1 MTNDTS
7 NPENL
12 NENPEIS
19 PKELILEEKK
29 QQLLEQKDLQEEEI
43 FDKIASIKSEAIE
56 KLKIVASIGSV
67 AVGAYLVLKYFF
79 GNKNFTLSELMPS
92 LFSDDGNED
101 KNELEPEGKSS
112 ENFGLTPKH
121 KQEHSDENGIL
132 AIFKREI
139 ALFLVSI
146 AKQKI
151 LELLSLLNTK
161 DTDFEEEQED
171 K

>member
-12 NENPEIS
+12 NDNPEIS
-19 PKELILEEKK
+19 QKELILEEKK
-29 QQLLEQKDLQEEEI
+29 QQLLEQKELQEDEI

-79 GNKNFTLSELMPS
+79 GNKNFTLSQLMPS
-92 LFSDDGNED
+92 VFSGDENEKD
-101 KNELEPEGKSS
+101 ELEPEGKSS
-112 ENFGLTPKH
+112 ENFGLNPKH

-132 AIFKREI
+132 ATFKREI

>member
-29 QQLLEQKDLQEEEI
+29 QQLLEQKELQEEEI
-43 FDKIASIKSEAIE
+43 FDKIVSIKTEALE

-79 GNKNFTLSELMPS
+79 GNKNFTLSQLMPS
-92 LFSDDGNED
+92 VFSGDENEKD
-101 KNELEPEGKSS
+101 ELEPEGKSS

-121 KQEHSDENGIL
+121 KKEHSDENGIL
-132 AIFKREI
+132 ATFKREI